1 MFLTR
6 SILAPVLAL
15 TAALC
20 PVPAAAQA
28 PESVRES
35 SYVAPGGMRV
45 LQHVVVIPATLQQ
58 AWDAFTTTEG
68 AAAWVAPV
76 VKLDFRLGGIWEA
89 SYRPDAK
96 IGDPGNIKNR
106 FVSFRPPHMVSIQV
120 AETPPGLAHAER
132 LKQDIVTVIE
142 FKELGPKQV
151 EVTESMSGFMQGD
164 AAHDAIYDF
173 FRKGNVMS
181 LTALRKRFVDGPIDF
196 RAR

>member
-1 MFLTR
+1 MFHTR
-6 SILAPVLAL
+6 SILTPLLA
-15 TAALC
+15 AALC
-20 PVPAAAQA
+20 TLPAAAQA
-28 PESVRES
+28 PHTVRES
-35 SYVAPGGMRV
+35 SYIAPDGTRV

-96 IGDPGNIKNR
+96 IGDSGNIKNR

-151 EVTESMSGFMQGD
+151 EVTESMSAFKQGD
-164 AAHDAIYDF
+164 TAHDALYEF
-173 FRKGNVMS
+173 FRKGNAMS
-181 LTALRKRFVDGPIDF
+181 LAALRKRFAEGPIDF
-196 RAR
+196 RAK

>member
-1 MFLTR
+1 
-6 SILAPVLAL
+6 
-15 TAALC
+15 
-20 PVPAAAQA
+20 
-28 PESVRES
+28 
-35 SYVAPGGMRV
+35 MRV

-68 AAAWVAPV
+68 AAAWVAPL

-96 IGDPGNIKNR
+96 VGDPGNIKNR

-120 AETPPGLAHAER
+120 AQTPPGLAHGER

-151 EVTESMSGFMQGD
+151 EVTESMAGFTQGNT
-164 AAHDAIYDF
+164 AHDALYEF
-173 FRKGNVMS
+173 FRKGNAVA
-181 LTALRKRFVDGPIDF
+181 LTALRKRFVEGPIDF
-196 RAR
+196 RAK